1 MPSSTSEPRNPFYF
15 LLLATSLL
23 FVVTVLG
30 YLFIP
35 MLEDKA
41 RAAGEPSPPSAFRS
55 ALRSDGWLWLLYEL
69 AAMIVFG
76 LASMGLDRWRRL
88 QNERASATIPPK
100 PEGESSRIRD
110 PTP

>member
-1 MPSSTSEPRNPFYF
+1 MSTSEPRNPFYS
-15 LLLATSLL
+15 LLLATSLV

-35 MLEDKA
+35 MIEDKA
-41 RAAGEPSPPSAFRS
+41 RAAGEIPPPSTFRA
-55 ALRSDGWLWLLYEL
+55 ALRNDGWRWLLYEL
-69 AAMIVFG
+69 AAMIAFG

-100 PEGESSRIRD
+100 PEGEVSSLRD
-110 PTP
+110 AGTP